1 MGHTMKRIAYSTAAA
16 LVFAS
21 GAFAQ
26 TMPGEALLLLDG
38 DGDSQITLNE
48 FTEQMDA
55 MFGGMDTNKNG
66 QLETSEVDSFIA
78 QDLFDATDTNAD
90 GRISKA
96 EYDAQIQKDFA
107 NADKNSSGA
116 LD

>member
-1 MGHTMKRIAYSTAAA
+1 MKRVTYSAIVA
-16 LVFAS
+16 LAFAS
-21 GAFAQ
+21 GAIAQ

-66 QLETSEVDSFIA
+66 QLEASEVDSFLA
-78 QDLFDATDTNAD
+78 QDLFDATDANAD
-90 GRISKA
+90 GRISKI